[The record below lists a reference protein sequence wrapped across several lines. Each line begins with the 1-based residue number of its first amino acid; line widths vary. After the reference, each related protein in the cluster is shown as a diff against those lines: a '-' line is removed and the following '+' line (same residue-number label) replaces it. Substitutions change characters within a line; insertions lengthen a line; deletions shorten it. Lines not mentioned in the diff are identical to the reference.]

1 MVLLRQSALFPC
13 TAVFWKNSV
22 PTSLPPDLKV
32 IENIISPEE
41 ERKMLESIDWRGD
54 ENTQTGAQNQRNSDL
69 PYFYPVSGYRNF
81 ACSLMCCL
89 KTSCIFSLYF
99 RNGSYIACDELV
111 GQMIRI
117 NVLIDIYLNKI
128 AASRNK

>member
-1 MVLLRQSALFPC
+1 MYCKYSYGGHVVLLRQSALFPC

-69 PYFYPVSGYRNF
+69 PYFYPVIS
-81 ACSLMCCL
+81 CSFWLQEFCM
-89 KTSCIFSLYF
+89 F
-99 RNGSYIACDELV
+99 
-111 GQMIRI
+111 I
-117 NVLIDIYLNKI
+117 NVLFENLLYFFYIF
-128 AASRNK
+128 

>member
-1 MVLLRQSALFPC
+1 MKILKLVRKIKEILTFLTFILLFHA
-13 TAVFWKNSV
+13 
-22 PTSLPPDLKV
+22 
-32 IENIISPEE
+32 
-41 ERKMLESIDWRGD
+41 
-54 ENTQTGAQNQRNSDL
+54 
-69 PYFYPVSGYRNF
+69 VSGYRNF